1 MRIDLLKKMS
11 KEEFLSLEG
20 ATEELYNNL
29 HNAKDGWISISRI
42 GDGAGES
49 GYTSTFGEGLS
60 CRIDNIDR
68 WYVTSVIQSIDWENH
83 TFKTLNSVYN
93 FEYKDMNQIE
103 KERRENLD
111 KMNKLF
117 ENLENDGSKN

>member
-1 MRIDLLKKMS
+1 MTIEELKEMP
-11 KEEFLSLEG
+11 KEKFLSLSG
-20 ATEELYNNL
+20 TSEELYNSLQNS
-29 HNAKDGWISISRI
+29 KEGWISISRV
-42 GDGAGES
+42 GDGKGES
-49 GYTSTFGEGLS
+49 GYTHAFGEGLS

-117 ENLENDGSKN
+117 ENLEKNGSKD